1 MTHTA
6 VHRRTGGRRARAG
19 RRPGRTLA
27 ALLLLT
33 AVLLSGCAS
42 AITAPVQQAGPRQ
55 GSGGPV
61 VTGRGWS
68 GKTILGPVPAPGSC
82 HLRYAGREPLPDP
95 KCTPGAVDSAVTQAN
110 LKKTAC
116 RKGGYTAGVRPPESV
131 TNAIKRR
138 LLAAYGIPV
147 TDVGRYELDHLVELS
162 GGGSSDV
169 RNLWPEPNILYAEEG
184 SSFVHNDKDEVE
196 TYLFH
201 AECAG
206 KVSLTAIQRAIS
218 QNWTT
223 AVAVLGLPPI
233 PAGYRG

>member
-1 MTHTA
+1 
-6 VHRRTGGRRARAG
+6 V
-19 RRPGRTLA
+19 
-27 ALLLLT
+27 ALLC
-33 AVLLSGCAS
+33 GCTS
-42 AITAPVQQAGPRQ
+42 AITVPVQQVDPGR

-68 GKTILGPVPAPGSC
+68 GKSVLGPVPAPGSC

-95 KCTPGAVDSAVTQAN
+95 RCTPGAVDWAVTQAN
-110 LKKTAC
+110 LRTTAC
-116 RKGGYTAGVRPPESV
+116 RKGGYTASVRPPRAV
-131 TNAIKRR
+131 TDAIKRE

-147 TDVGRYELDHLVELS
+147 ADIGRYELDHLVELS

-169 RNLWPEPNILYAEEG
+169 RNLWPEPNVLYTEQG
-184 SSFVHNDKDEVE
+184 SSFVRNDKDTVE

-201 AECAG
+201 AQCAG
-206 KVSLTAIQRAIS
+206 KATLAAIQHAVS

-223 AVAVLGLPPI
+223 AVAVLRLPPI

>member
-1 MTHTA
+1 MPVTNVA
-6 VHRRTGGRRARAG
+6 VPRRTAG
-19 RRPGRTLA
+19 RLLA
-27 ALLLLT
+27 VALLLSL
-33 AVLLSGCAS
+33 ASLSGCVS
-42 AITAPVQQAGPRQ
+42 AITQPAQQAGPTW

-61 VTGRGWS
+61 VTGRGWT

-82 HLRYAGREPLPDP
+82 HLRYAGRQPLPDP
-95 KCTPGAVDSAVTQAN
+95 RCTPGAVDSAVSQAN
-110 LKKTAC
+110 LPTTAC
-116 RKGGYTAGVRPPESV
+116 RKGGYTASVRPPEGV

-147 TDVGRYELDHLVELS
+147 ADIGQYELDHLVQLS

-169 RNLWPEPNILYAEEG
+169 RNLWPEPNVLYTGAG
-184 SSFVHNDKDEVE
+184 SSSVHNDKDRVE

-201 AECAG
+201 AQCSG
-206 KVSLTAIQRAIS
+206 KASLSAIQQAVS

-223 AVAVLGLPPI
+223 AVAALGLPPI